1 MKRQLTLLYF
11 QTVLAASG
19 SLDAIWAAT
28 ITRNHLRMAEMD
40 SATEKN
46 GMDISH
52 VFMYGFSNGLHR
64 FKNNIDARNKFSDP
78 KNL

>member
-46 GMDISH
+46 LEMTYHMCLCSKNH
-52 VFMYGFSNGLHR
+52 LEAFCEAAFGLWR
-64 FKNNIDARNKFSDP
+64 PQI
-78 KNL
+78 